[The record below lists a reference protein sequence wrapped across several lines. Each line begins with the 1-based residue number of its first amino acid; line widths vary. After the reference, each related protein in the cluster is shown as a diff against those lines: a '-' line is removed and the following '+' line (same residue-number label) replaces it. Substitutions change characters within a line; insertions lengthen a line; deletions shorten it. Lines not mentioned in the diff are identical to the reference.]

1 MSSAGG
7 PGRAPGAGAPG
18 GGAVGRRRRRWL
30 PPALLVAFVVLP
42 LIEIVVIIQVGSV
55 IGAWWTVLLL
65 VADSLVGAW
74 LVRREGARA
83 FRALQEALRRGAVPG
98 REIADGALI
107 LVGGTLMLTPGFVTD
122 VLGIALVLPFTRPLF
137 RGALTQAVTR
147 RIVVGGGTGGP
158 AGPMG
163 PMGFG
168 GAAGSGGS
176 GPGSAA
182 GPGRQDPGPGPE
194 GPVVRGEVVDDEP

>member
-7 PGRAPGAGAPG
+7 PGGVPGAGGPG
-18 GGAVGRRRRRWL
+18 GGAVGRRRWL
-30 PPALLVAFVVLP
+30 PLALLVAFVVMP
-42 LIEIVVIIQVGSV
+42 LIEIIVIIQVGSV

-122 VLGIALVLPFTRPLF
+122 ALGIALVLPFTRPLF

-147 RIVVGGGTGGP
+147 RIVVGGGPAGP
-158 AGPMG
+158 MGPMG

-168 GAAGSGGS
+168 G
-176 GPGSAA
+176 PAA

>member
-1 MSSAGG
+1 MSSVGGGG
-7 PGRAPGAGAPG
+7 PVG
-18 GGAVGRRRRRWL
+18 GGPRRRRWVPL
-30 PPALLVAFVVLP
+30 ALVVAFVVLP
-42 LIEIVVIIQVGSV
+42 LVEIIVIIQVGSV

-65 VADSLVGAW
+65 VVDSLVGAW

-83 FRALQEALRRGAVPG
+83 WRSLQDALRRGAVPG

-147 RIVVGGGTGGP
+147 RLVVGGGPVGPGGFGAGFGRPGGGP
-158 AGPMG
+158 
-163 PMGFG
+163 
-168 GAAGSGGS
+168 
-176 GPGSAA
+176 SAA
-182 GPGRQDPGPGPE
+182 DPRRDPGPAGPE
-194 GPVVRGEVVDDEP
+194 GPVIRGEVVDDDS